1 MSILDDAIREHLEL
15 KRAHGADEGELK
27 KLEDEAFGPP
37 QRPDE
42 VDPFAEAP
50 TEFMVSPGEG
60 AADAPAIFDAEAR
73 DGRRPNITDLQ
84 EAPAFEDA
92 LDAPP
97 VPEDAPPPSF
107 EDIAP
112 GAAAPELED
121 ELAPAPADAPPP
133 SPADAADIPLPPPP
147 GGPAADLAPPI
158 DAGPPVIEE
167 PPSVEAEAPSAPDA
181 DEHGAP
187 DQSIVP
193 DAGPTSEERHA
204 IADQPTQMFDVQAH
218 VDAEAAAEPEAPAE
232 QTSLVDEAPFIDQPD
247 PADEAPVEQASPSDE
262 ELVDAA
268 QAEPHAA
275 PPAPEEPGTPV
286 PVDYGAQE
294 PLDTRGPDAEVTGH
308 PPTEEESAE
317 FDFFN
322 EQRLS
327 DELDRALDAPTQA
340 ERAMPEYE
348 GGAGAQGAIFDFES
362 EGSYEEDPSEEVLR
376 RADERAAAEEP
387 PSAEHSPVVE
397 PPSEEA
403 PLDATVE
410 QPRPNFDPPSE
421 ESAAPKRT
429 FAEEEEEDDEEG
441 RDYDPATG
449 HEDVLEDTP
458 RFLEDAPEDDDL
470 WFEQKP
476 PKDFDLD

>member
-15 KRAHGADEGELK
+15 KRAHGADEGTLK

-50 TEFMVSPGEG
+50 TEFLASPGEG
-60 AADAPAIFDAEAR
+60 AADAPAIFDEEAR

-84 EAPAFEDA
+84 EPPAEA
-92 LDAPP
+92 AVTEAP

-107 EDIAP
+107 ED
-112 GAAAPELED
+112 AAPRSATPFQD
-121 ELAPAPADAPPP
+121 ELAPPPADAPPP

-147 GGPAADLAPPI
+147 GEAAADLAPPV
-158 DAGPPVIEE
+158 DLDPAVEESQQPVAEE
-167 PPSVEAEAPSAPDA
+167 PPVEEPPAAEAPIA
-181 DEHGAP
+181 
-187 DQSIVP
+187 P
-193 DAGPTSEERHA
+193 DAGPGTEERHA
-204 IADQPTQMFDVQAH
+204 IAEQPTQMFDVQAH
-218 VDAEAAAEPEAPAE
+218 VDAEAAAAPPEVPAE
-232 QTSLVDEAPFIDQPD
+232 QTSPSDEV
-247 PADEAPVEQASPSDE
+247 PVEQASPSDE

-275 PPAPEEPGTPV
+275 PPAPEEPGTPAPA
-286 PVDYGAQE
+286 PVDLGEQ
-294 PLDTRGPDAEVTGH
+294 PLETRGPDAEVAGH
-308 PPTEEESAE
+308 PPTEEESTE
-317 FDFFN
+317 YDFFN

-327 DELDRALDAPTQA
+327 DELEGALDAPTGG
-340 ERAMPEYE
+340 ERAMPQYE
-348 GGAGAQGAIFDFES
+348 DGVGGQGAIFDFES
-362 EGSYEEDPSEEVLR
+362 QSSYEEDPSEEVLR
-376 RADERAAAEEP
+376 RADERAAAEEA
-387 PSAEHSPVVE
+387 PSEEYPRAAE

-421 ESAAPKRT
+421 EATPPPQQRT
-429 FAEEEEEDDEEG
+429 FAEEDEEATE
-441 RDYDPATG
+441 YDPSTG